1 MYVLIILNHMVILL
15 ILNVFIAVQ
24 MDIFLIIQQI
34 YVYFNVLVWQAL
46 FQLIIMEIR
55 SMEDVFFGVH
65 KELMLKI
72 HLDCVLLNV
81 LLINM
86 LTIIQEGVLLYVLLY
101 KILLLIVQQIDVSEF
116 VLKVIGHKILLKHV
130 WLIAGHIHLDLY
142 LV

>member
-1 MYVLIILNHMVILL
+1 
-15 ILNVFIAVQ
+15 
-24 MDIFLIIQQI
+24 
-34 YVYFNVLVWQAL
+34 
-46 FQLIIMEIR
+46 MEIR

-130 WLIAGHIHLDLY
+130 
-142 LV
+142 